1 MALTMARMGAPV
13 RIQNRPVARS
23 FAATRQVAR
32 SAARFQVQAAK
43 VTLIT
48 PSGEEVIGELQSLLL
63 FRCYTVWCH
72 PPAYNLTTDG
82 AAHASALSRGGAAAV
97 GQRFTEQ
104 HGASSSGLAASSVHG
119 QLCCPLSLAVS
130 ALGIGHQLSAAQLSG
145 LGHVCYV

>member
-48 PSGEEVIGELQSLLL
+48 PSGEEVIGKLRSLLL

-72 PPAYNLTTDG
+72 PPAYNLTTNA
-82 AAHASALSRGGAAAV
+82 AAHASALARGGAAAF
-97 GQRFTEQ
+97 GQRFKEQ
-104 HGASSSGLAASSVHG
+104 HGASRSGLAASSVHG

-130 ALGIGHQLSAAQLSG
+130 ALGMGHQLSAAQLSPS
-145 LGHVCYV
+145 GHVCHV